1 MNPQTTV
8 FALVTFFH
16 DLFTATWIGGL
27 IVFGI
32 TVLPSVKQSL
42 GAGPQTKKVMAAI
55 QKRHSTWVYISMV
68 GLVLTGLLMSRRNP
82 NFDGLFSFSSAYSA
96 ALSIKHILVLGMI
109 AITLYRSLVLG
120 KEGKLN
126 TPKREKLNG
135 LLLMVNLILGMAVLL
150 VTGFAVA
157 VV

>member
-1 MNPQTTV
+1 MSPQTIV
-8 FALVTFFH
+8 FALVTFLH

-42 GAGPQTKKVMAAI
+42 GAGPQTKKVMATI

-68 GLVLTGLLMSRRNP
+68 GLVLTGVLMAKRNP
-82 NFDGLFSFSSAYSA
+82 DFGSLFSFATAYGA

-109 AITLYRSLVLG
+109 AITLYRSVVLG
-120 KEGKLN
+120 KEGKAN
-126 TPKREKLNG
+126 TPQKEKLNG
-135 LLLMVNLILGMAVLL
+135 LLLLVNLVLGMAVLL

-157 VV
+157 VG